1 MKWRNKTLPMDLLKS
16 RPNQLH
22 SPFGGFSFSLD
33 IYPFAKYSLPP
44 SEYSETEYL
53 TKLVSSA
60 LAMIC
65 ASEPDRKVPPNFLFK
80 GGLTPFANPP
90 CLLYQ
95 INMLCYRVRERAS
108 ANTNKKYRILS
119 CRVLEIP
126 LSPSLLEFLALA
138 SYGLI
143 RES

>member
-1 MKWRNKTLPMDLLKS
+1 MKWRNKTLPY
-16 RPNQLH
+16 
-22 SPFGGFSFSLD
+22 GFIEVTPKPASFAFRWLFFSLD
-33 IYPFAKYSLPP
+33 IYPFAKYPLPP

-53 TKLVSSA
+53 AKLVSSA

-65 ASEPDRKVPPNFLFK
+65 ASEPGRKVPPNFLFK
-80 GGLTPFANPP
+80 GGLTPFANPL

-95 INMLCYRVRERAS
+95 INMLCYRVRVRAS
-108 ANTNKKYRILS
+108 ANTNKNCLVGRSKFPF
-119 CRVLEIP
+119 C
-126 LSPSLLEFLALA
+126 PSLLEFLALA

>member
-1 MKWRNKTLPMDLLKS
+1 MAFL
-16 RPNQLH
+16 
-22 SPFGGFSFSLD
+22 SLD

-65 ASEPDRKVPPNFLFK
+65 ASEPGRKVPPNFLFK
-80 GGLTPFANPP
+80 GGLTPFASPL

-119 CRVLEIP
+119 CRALEIP
-126 LSPSLLEFLALA
+126 LSPS
-138 SYGLI
+138 
-143 RES
+143 